1 MFTTYGKIQSP
12 TPMYRKKKKKE
23 WKVTWARFL
32 LYQSYSMQTFLGKRR
47 YGDCPDGKHCSFL
60 QASSGRLLESADLR
74 VCLSGG
80 GGGGLCVKVCRKER
94 TSVRSPC
101 PHGVASN
108 SLDREDG
115 VGEWQRDRET
125 SWPACSVQF
134 SFLCPSLRLT
144 LAQRFLSFKD
154 ATLAIIQGRHL
165 KDGLQFPLTWS
176 QISKDNTF
184 YLPGMKCPPSPSIFS
199 SVNQKLLLPDDREK

>member
-1 MFTTYGKIQSP
+1 MEKFNHLLLCIG
-12 TPMYRKKKKKE
+12 KKKKRNGKWPE
-23 WKVTWARFL
+23 LGFSCTSHTLCKHFWEKDVMGTAQMENIAPSFKQVLVGCWSQLTCVCVWA
-32 LYQSYSMQTFLGKRR
+32 
-47 YGDCPDGKHCSFL
+47 
-60 QASSGRLLESADLR
+60 
-74 VCLSGG
+74 GG